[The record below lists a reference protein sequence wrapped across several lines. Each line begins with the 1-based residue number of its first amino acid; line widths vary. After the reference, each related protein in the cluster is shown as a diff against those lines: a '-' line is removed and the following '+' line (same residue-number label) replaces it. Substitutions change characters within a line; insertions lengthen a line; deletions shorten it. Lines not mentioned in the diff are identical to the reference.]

1 MHLHTVYMAYSEC
14 FPTRLNPLA
23 ERTCFSQVG
32 REGAD
37 AELRRR
43 AEVEVE
49 TRHSVLAAQIEIESE
64 APPPS
69 R

>member
-1 MHLHTVYMAYSEC
+1 
-14 FPTRLNPLA
+14 LNPLA